1 MVLVLKKVINV
12 IYSNKKQQL
21 PTFAFSKDPENYY
34 KSEINKMEKMNKGKM
49 PAEIGKLFGLL
60 YDGESELLVRIASE
74 NLKKQQTQQDGQ
86 NQEIDSEESINTTDP
101 LKP

>member
-1 MVLVLKKVINV
+1 
-12 IYSNKKQQL
+12 
-21 PTFAFSKDPENYY
+21 
-34 KSEINKMEKMNKGKM
+34 MEKMNNGKM

>member
-1 MVLVLKKVINV
+1 M
-12 IYSNKKQQL
+12 
-21 PTFAFSKDPENYY
+21 
-34 KSEINKMEKMNKGKM
+34 NKMEKMNKGKM

-86 NQEIDSEESINTTDP
+86 NQEIDLEEYMSTDHENYKLQKRTTSDYIDTWICIA
-101 LKP
+101 

>member
-1 MVLVLKKVINV
+1 
-12 IYSNKKQQL
+12 
-21 PTFAFSKDPENYY
+21 
-34 KSEINKMEKMNKGKM
+34 MEKMNKGKM

-86 NQEIDSEESINTTDP
+86 NQEIDSDQAISSKNHS
-101 LKP
+101 KP

>member
-1 MVLVLKKVINV
+1 
-12 IYSNKKQQL
+12 
-21 PTFAFSKDPENYY
+21 
-34 KSEINKMEKMNKGKM
+34 M